1 MTTFFDHYSGGSAA
15 TIADAAARMRDMGL
29 TPDDVLRLYDEW
41 MDARMADMIPAELPH
56 PPTAVVPFRDGGGP
70 QGRGEL
76 RGDIRRRP
84 GQADTE
90 HRLGACPK
98 CGAEVWGI
106 KKCPHISPP
115 WRTFFACDNDDCS
128 CHGRSRLTVEA
139 LRRKWPE
146 GAEVD

>member
-1 MTTFFDHYSGGSAA
+1 MRLMKPDDLFAPFVGHEAVCVAFSARMADLGLSAA
-15 TIADAAARMRDMGL
+15 
-29 TPDDVLRLYDEW
+29 DVPALYETL
-41 MDARMADMIPAELPH
+41 MDARMADMIPATESPD
-56 PPTAVVPFRDGGGP
+56 PAETT
-70 QGRGEL
+70 
-76 RGDIRRRP
+76 GDVRRRP

-115 WRTFFACDNDDCS
+115 WRTFFACDNDDCAY
-128 CHGRSRLTVEA
+128 HGRSRLTVEA